1 MKFISFLMVLLVC
14 SCQSSNNE
22 VSEDDTKENVSEIL
36 TKKDVQSVKY
46 IEFVADAKVQKVIG
60 SWEKYTELQK
70 VILDVKAANLSF
82 FRDNNEI
89 LTVLIDELK
98 TTIPE
103 MVNTPQVMARIIAL
117 ETTLYKLE
125 SNVNLSNAKKET
137 VLSAVKELLLAFS
150 NLNLQMNKKL
160 EKESQNI
167 QKPY

>member
-1 MKFISFLMVLLVC
+1 MWNCCSGCCRYCGFSYEGSSFRPAK
-14 SCQSSNNE
+14 SSL
-22 VSEDDTKENVSEIL
+22 KIPA
-36 TKKDVQSVKY
+36 KDGSLKAVPTDANGKVT
-46 IEFVADAKVQKVIG
+46 DAKVQKVIG
-60 SWEKYTELQK
+60 SWEKYTEFQK
-70 VILDVKAANLSF
+70 VILDVKVANLSF

-137 VLSAVKELLLAFS
+137 VISAVKEFLIAFS